1 MTTAAQQGVE
11 ERTAGLVTV
20 GALLA
25 ALILANSPLR
35 EFYQLLHHTPV
46 SVQVGTLGIDKPLIL
61 WINDGLMVFFFLLM
75 GVELKREMLG
85 GMLGSARQVALPAI
99 AAAGGM
105 LLPALVYLL
114 VNGTCS
120 ISSVSPGRRC

>member
-46 SVQVGTLGIDKPLIL
+46 SVQVGEI
-61 WINDGLMVFFFLLM
+61 
-75 GVELKREMLG
+75 
-85 GMLGSARQVALPAI
+85 
-99 AAAGGM
+99 
-105 LLPALVYLL
+105 
-114 VNGTCS
+114 
-120 ISSVSPGRRC
+120 GRAHV